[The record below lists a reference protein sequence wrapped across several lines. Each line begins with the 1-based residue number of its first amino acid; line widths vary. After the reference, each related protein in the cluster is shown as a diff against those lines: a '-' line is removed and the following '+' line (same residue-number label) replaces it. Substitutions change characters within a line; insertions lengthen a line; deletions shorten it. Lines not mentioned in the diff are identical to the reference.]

1 MLPVSPNLFRVL
13 VVLATI
19 LPLIGPLLNGWFLP
33 ELPVAH
39 AGQAARISSGMF
51 AFLASF
57 ALVLG
62 LASSIGLCFFQRWSR
77 TASLVSVAVAV
88 VVYAAS
94 SYFVDAG
101 PKFASDWLG
110 TLLGGAVLA
119 LAYCS
124 PIALRFAPAPV
135 ASPVP

>member
-1 MLPVSPNLFRVL
+1 
-13 VVLATI
+13 
-19 LPLIGPLLNGWFLP
+19 
-33 ELPVAH
+33 
-39 AGQAARISSGMF
+39 MF
-51 AFLASF
+51 DFLASF

-101 PKFASDWLG
+101 PKSASDWLG

-119 LAYCS
+119 PAYCS

-135 ASPVP
+135 ASPAP

>member
-13 VVLATI
+13 VIVSTV
-19 LPLIGPLLNGWFLP
+19 LPLIGPLLNDWFLP

-39 AGQAARISSGMF
+39 VGQAVRISSGMYD
-51 AFLASF
+51 FLASF
-57 ALVLG
+57 AFCLG
-62 LASSIGLCFFQRWSR
+62 LASSFGLHFFQRWSR
-77 TASLVSVAVAV
+77 TASLVSVAVSV
-88 VVYAAS
+88 VVYVGS
-94 SYFVDAG
+94 PYFVDAG

-124 PIALRFAPAPV
+124 PIALRFAPAAV
-135 ASPVP
+135 ATSAP